1 MGTHN
6 MYFMQNLSRHAHF
19 SAKYPSLSG
28 ALEMSG
34 PGINMDMNNSPG
46 AILQVNE
53 VNAELFP
60 R

>member
-6 MYFMQNLSRHAHF
+6 MYFMQNLSRHAYF
-19 SAKYPSLSG
+19 FTKYPSLSG

-34 PGINMDMNNSPG
+34 PGNHMDMNNSPG
-46 AILQVNE
+46 AVLQVNE

-60 R
+60 P